1 MRARSTFP
9 NKSPTSWASFTVPC
23 RRATPTRTCW
33 RCRPGRYPT
42 VEEAESYPY
51 TEREL
56 AILRHAHRRTVAG
69 APEQV
74 RERLEALAAEYEADE
89 LIIVTITHDPKARRR
104 SYELLAKVFGLE
116 EAGP

>member
-1 MRARSTFP
+1 MR
-9 NKSPTSWASFTVPC
+9 VP
-23 RRATPTRTCW
+23 R
-33 RCRPGRYPT
+33 
-42 VEEAESYPY
+42 
-51 TEREL
+51 
-56 AILRHAHRRTVAG
+56 AILQHAQRRTVTG
-69 APEQV
+69 TPEQV